1 MTALAERTPPTL
13 TGGLLILGGFVLA
26 MANFMA
32 VLDTNIAN
40 VAMPHIAG
48 SLAASPQEG
57 TSVITFYAVAEA
69 ICIPLT
75 GWLAMR
81 FGTVK
86 VFLTAI
92 AGFGLT
98 SALCGLAPTL
108 ELLILFRLLQGF
120 AAGPMM
126 PLAQT
131 LLMQIV
137 PPRHHTIALGLF
149 AMTIILG
156 PIAGPLV
163 GGVIA
168 DTIGWEWSFFINVPI
183 AIFLLMV
190 GGPLLAPQES
200 KIVKTRVDVVGLC
213 LLVTWVGALQ
223 LMLDT
228 GKEHDWFQSSEVV
241 TMAIVSL
248 IGFAAFVIWELTEKE
263 PIVDLRIFRSMSFAI
278 ATGVMS
284 LTFAI
289 FIGSLVL
296 VPLWLQTNMGYS
308 ATTTGQIMAFN
319 GVLGVIAAPLTAK
332 LMAKID
338 GRAIACFGLL
348 TFAAVM
354 GARTLF
360 NAQIAF
366 DQMIGVHL
374 IQGGAMPL
382 FVIPLMTIALAQ
394 VSPKDMA
401 AASGLMT
408 FTRTIAGAIGAS
420 LVTSLWSNG
429 AVAMRGELVNGMDTI
444 TAANAVNA
452 SNAPGY
458 AVHALSAMVQSEA
471 VMLATNQMFAFVIP
485 ALVGAALLV
494 WLTPKPPAQAAMPGH

>member
-1 MTALAERTPPTL
+1 MIATAERAPPAL

-57 TSVITFYAVAEA
+57 TSVITFYAIAEA

-81 FGTVK
+81 FGAVK

-92 AGFGLT
+92 AGFGVT
-98 SALCGLAPTL
+98 SAFCGLAPTL
-108 ELLILFRLLQGF
+108 ELLIVFRLLQGF

-137 PPRHHTIALGLF
+137 PQKHHTIALGLF

-168 DTIGWEWSFFINVPI
+168 DTVGWEWSFFINVPI

-190 GGPLLAPQES
+190 GGPLLTPQET
-200 KIVKTRVDVVGLC
+200 KTAKTRVDVVGLF

-241 TMAIVSL
+241 TMAIVSA
-248 IGFAAFVIWELTEKE
+248 IGFAAFVIWELTEKA
-263 PIVDLRIFRSMSFAI
+263 PIVELRIFRNASFTI

-319 GVLGVIAAPLTAK
+319 GVLGVIAAPLTAR
-332 LMAKID
+332 LMAKVD

-348 TFAAVM
+348 AFASVM

-360 NAQIAF
+360 NAHVAF
-366 DQMIGVHL
+366 DQMIGAHL
-374 IQGGAMPL
+374 FQGGSMPL

-394 VSPKDMA
+394 IPQKDMA

-408 FTRTIAGAIGAS
+408 FTRTIAGAVGAS
-420 LVTSLWSNG
+420 VVTSFWSNSTI
-429 AVAMRGELVNGMDTI
+429 AMRNELVNGMDTA
-444 TAANAVNA
+444 TAATAISA
-452 SNAPGY
+452 SGAPGY
-458 AVHALSAMVQSEA
+458 AVHALDAVVQSES
-471 VMLATNQMFAFVIP
+471 VMLATNQMFAFVMP
-485 ALVGAALLV
+485 ALIGAALLV
-494 WLTPKPPAQAAMPGH
+494 WLTPKPPTSAAMPDH